1 MTTFVSNETLKAMI
15 AVANE
20 IPNYWHIQKEMPS
33 LGKVVVHERSSG
45 MLITPL
51 KGMDPVELLEM
62 IRRHWEVQ
70 IHEVLPAG
78 WQLIIRTE
86 GYAVKDEHGV
96 LMWSIFPMAA
106 QTLHGRL
113 ASFNMA
119 TRIRG

>member
-62 IRRHWEVQ
+62 IRRHWEAQ

-86 GYAVKDEHGV
+86 GYAVKNDGGV
-96 LMWSIFPMAA
+96 LWSQFPMAA
-106 QTLHGRL
+106 QTLHHLLTCYNVMGG
-113 ASFNMA
+113 
-119 TRIRG
+119 IR